1 MALLPDRF
9 EEAEEAEESRDPP
22 REEDDPREELLPREL
37 RLSGKEEEPRSCE
50 NLQSLPFEQ
59 LPLSRN
65 L

>member
-22 REEDDPREELLPREL
+22 REDDDPREKLLPREPCL
-37 RLSGKEEEPRSCE
+37 PGEEEEPRSCK

-65 L
+65 S